1 METHDSLIYVGRL
14 EGGCPAVFAVGAGGV
29 ERLHPAGLAFGWGA
43 DAGDDAE
50 ELARALLTDAAGVE
64 PPTDV
69 CRSFSKQILA
79 SAGDGFALQ
88 RDTVSAWLRRY
99 VTVQR

>member
-14 EGGCPAVFAVGAGGV
+14 EGGCPAVFAVGATSV

-43 DAGDDAE
+43 DGGADAE
-50 ELARALLTDAAGVE
+50 ELARALLTDASGAE

-69 CRSFSKQILA
+69 CRRFAEQIL
-79 SAGDGFALQ
+79 SRLPSDGFALQ
-88 RDTVSAWLRRY
+88 RDTIRAWLRRV
-99 VTVQR
+99 VTV